1 MNRVCLIL
9 VLIFVSACSS
19 IARIESGTVLIGDAL
34 TVSSDGRW
42 NRLDGDAESDATQ
55 AWTAEGVTLDMI
67 LFYAGNLPG
76 FLPGMLPHDI
86 VELYAG
92 LVAQDGGTLRLERL
106 APAQF
111 GGVQG
116 FLFEHVST
124 NRTGLVLRG
133 LAYGAV
139 LEDRLYLMS
148 YTAPDSHFYV
158 KHLAAVQALAASARI
173 RRRES
178 AAFASP

>member
-1 MNRVCLIL
+1 MKYVVYMALL
-9 VLIFVSACSS
+9 LAAGCSS
-19 IARIESGTVLIGDAL
+19 ITKIDSGTVLIGDAL
-34 TVSSDGRW
+34 TVISDGRW

-55 AWTAEGVTLDMI
+55 VWTAEGVTLDMI

-76 FLPGMLPHDI
+76 FRPGMLPHDI
-86 VELYAG
+86 AELYAG
-92 LVAQDGGTLRLERL
+92 LVAQDGGALRLERL

-111 GGVQG
+111 GGVAG

-158 KHLAAVQALAASARI
+158 KHLSAVQALAASARI
-173 RRRES
+173 RRRET